1 MPLRVYKGSVFNAWH
16 GLPVF
21 NGQWSMVNGQ
31 WSMVNVQCSMK
42 KRSLYGLLHISSI
55 AQIELS
61 HITQELNLTFFR

>member
-31 WSMVNVQCSMK
+31 CSVFNAWHGLSVVNDS
-42 KRSLYGLLHISSI
+42 RFYS
-55 AQIELS
+55 
-61 HITQELNLTFFR
+61 